1 MTKEKELEEEI
12 RRFMENFNSPNILT
26 TLVIAKV
33 ETAPPGLT
41 LRFSEQVIPSEQ
53 IYCSNYLL
61 PHYHRDYTIDG
72 IVDNIELTTREISG
86 TLGKFKLSNST
97 STSAAGEGP
106 HTHAVPTISGSG
118 SFESKGDGT
127 GAIKGN
133 GIYRTHGDI
142 WFEDTLKPGDEVLV
156 NIVGV
161 YWVVVS
167 KITKMPA
174 GAEEGV

>member
-1 MTKEKELEEEI
+1 MTKEKELEKEI
-12 RRFMENFNSPNILT
+12 KKFMENFNSPNTLT
-26 TLVIAKV
+26 TQVIAKV

-41 LRFSEQVIPSEQ
+41 LRFSEQLIPSEQ

-86 TLGKFKLSNST
+86 TLGKFELSNST

-106 HTHAVPTISGSG
+106 HTHAVPSISGSG

-127 GAIKGN
+127 GAIKGD
-133 GIYRTHGDI
+133 GIYQTHGDI

-156 NIVGV
+156 NIVGI

-167 KITKMPA
+167 KVTKMPSRA
-174 GAEEGV
+174 IEGV